1 MNLSN
6 IKIRPVTNQQEFEEA
21 VGIIESLM
29 DAELIQDPEER
40 KKALDIL
47 EAVSILAMAYE
58 KKYFSIPKPDPIH
71 AIRERMEQLNLSQK
85 DVAPW
90 FGGENR
96 VSEVLNG
103 KRGLTINM
111 IRMLHKFL
119 QIPAET
125 LLRTGS

>member
-1 MNLSN
+1 MNISN
-6 IKIRPVTNQQEFEEA
+6 IKIDPVTNQKEFEEA
-21 VGIIESLM
+21 IAIIESLM
-29 DAELIQDPEER
+29 DTDSIQDTEER

-58 KKYFSIPKPDPIH
+58 KKHFSIPKPDPIQ
-71 AIRERMEQLNLSQK
+71 AIRERMTQLNLSQK

-96 VSEVLNG
+96 ASEVLNG
-103 KRGLTINM
+103 KRSLTINM
-111 IRMLHKFL
+111 IRALHKFL

-125 LLRTGS
+125 LLRIGS